1 MKELI
6 FIFLVLIAA
15 FLGYLLQLLTMSGTI
30 AAIVV
35 GVLINLGF
43 GWKGLLLLGFFF
55 TSSSLL
61 SKYKKKQKQQIEA
74 RHEKGS
80 TRDWQQ
86 VVANGG
92 LPALFSVLFII
103 FPSPLFFIAFT
114 ITIASANSDTWASE
128 IGSLSKRRPLS
139 IKHFK
144 QVEPGTSGAMSFL
157 GTFAAIMGSFSIAII
172 AMLSY
177 SLSFSTLFIIFV
189 FGFLGNILDTLLGAF
204 IQVTYRCPSC
214 EMVVESKWHC
224 NRKTVHMSGNTIVNN
239 DLVNLSSCALASI
252 LGVLFFVTVA
262 GG

>member
-1 MKELI
+1 MASFSLVQAYCLNTRKSRSNKSKHAMK
-6 FIFLVLIAA
+6 
-15 FLGYLLQLLTMSGTI
+15 
-30 AAIVV
+30 
-35 GVLINLGF
+35 
-43 GWKGLLLLGFFF
+43 KGLLEIGSKWLLMVGYLHYLVCF
-55 TSSSLL
+55 
-61 SKYKKKQKQQIEA
+61 YY
-74 RHEKGS
+74 
-80 TRDWQQ
+80 
-86 VVANGG
+86 
-92 LPALFSVLFII
+92 FSF
-103 FPSPLFFIAFT
+103 SLFFIAFT

>member
-1 MKELI
+1 MI

-15 FLGYLLQLLTMSGTI
+15 FLGYLLQLLTMSGAL

-35 GVLINLGF
+35 GVLISIGF

-55 TSSSLL
+55 ISSSLL

-86 VVANGG
+86 VFANGG

-103 FPSPLFFIAFT
+103 FPSPIFFIAFT

-128 IGSLSKRRPLS
+128 IGALSKRKPLS
-139 IKHFK
+139 IKNLK

-157 GTFAAIMGSFSIAII
+157 GTFAAIMGAFSIAMI

-177 SLSFSTLFIIFV
+177 SLSFSTMLMIFV

-204 IQVTYRCPSC
+204 IQVTYRCPAC
-214 EMVVESKWHC
+214 DMVVESKWHC
-224 NRKTVHMSGNTIVNN
+224 HCQTVYLGGRTLVNN
-239 DLVNLSSCALASI
+239 DLVNLSSCGLASL
-252 LGVLFFVTVA
+252 LGILFFVTVA